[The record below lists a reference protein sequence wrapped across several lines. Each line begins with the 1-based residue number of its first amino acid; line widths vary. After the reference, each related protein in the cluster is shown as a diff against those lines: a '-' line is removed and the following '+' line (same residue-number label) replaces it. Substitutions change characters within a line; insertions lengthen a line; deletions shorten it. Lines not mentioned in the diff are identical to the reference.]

1 MTTSHVLTWEVVDNQ
16 GYETAWVTVA
26 EGALTARGR
35 AVGISPE
42 PYWITY
48 ELRTGDAFVTRELT
62 VVAESAE
69 GVRTLALRRDDDG
82 RWSVDGAP
90 RPDLDGALDCDLG
103 LCPLTN
109 TMPVLRHG
117 LHRPDGAEGT
127 GPTQA
132 PDVEREFRMAWV
144 SVPDLTVSPSAQTYA
159 RLETTEDGGALL
171 RYASGDFRR
180 DIEVDGDGFVVD
192 YPDLA
197 YLIGHSERGD
207 AQ

>member
-26 EGALTARGR
+26 DGALTARGR

-42 PYWITY
+42 PYWISY
-48 ELRTGDAFVTRELT
+48 ELRTGTAFVTRELT
-62 VVAESAE
+62 VTAESAD
-69 GVRTLALRRDDDG
+69 GVRTVVLRRDDDG
-82 RWSVDGAP
+82 RWSVDGEP

-117 LHRPDGAEGT
+117 LHLVDGPGGAERSG
-127 GPTQA
+127 
-132 PDVEREFRMAWV
+132 VEREFLMAWV
-144 SVPDLTVSPSAQTYA
+144 SVPDLTVSPSAQTYT
-159 RLETTEDGGALL
+159 RLEPTEDGGALL